1 MTRLRVLVFLALCAP
16 ALWAQDKNPAGHSAT
31 ASPPA
36 REAQSVRGALT
47 DGVYRNPSFG
57 FSYRLPYGWVGR
69 TKEMQ
74 DDSAETSGDLPKSL
88 LLLSI
93 FERPPEATGDTVNS
107 AVVIAAERLSNYAGL
122 KTAADYLG
130 QLAELA
136 TAKGFQAV
144 KDPYPF
150 PVGPAQLIRG
160 DFSKAR
166 GTGTVS
172 QTSLVVVERGYEVSF
187 TFIASSEDEINE
199 LVEKLS
205 FGARKH

>member
-1 MTRLRVLVFLALCAP
+1 MTRLPLLVLLALFAP
-16 ALWAQDKNPAGHSAT
+16 ASWAQDKNPAGHSTT

-57 FSYRLPYGWVGR
+57 FSYRLPYGWVDR
-69 TKEMQ
+69 TREMQ
-74 DDSAETSGDLPKSL
+74 DDSAEASSDLPKSL

-93 FERPPEATGDTVNS
+93 FERPPEATGGTVNS
-107 AVVIAAERLSNYAGL
+107 AVVIAAERLSNYAGM

-130 QLAELA
+130 QLTELA
-136 TAKGFQAV
+136 TAKGFQSI
-144 KDPYPF
+144 KDPYLF
-150 PVGPAQLIRG
+150 MAGPTQLIRG

-172 QTSLVVVERGYEVSF
+172 QTSLVIVERGYEVSF

-199 LVEKLS
+199 LIEKLG
-205 FGARKH
+205 FGARKR